1 MDAWIALAR
10 GPMFRVALAACVLGL
25 AYHLANTLWMI
36 YQSHQRSTDK
46 DLPLRGVLAAT
57 LNGLLPAQAR
67 AAPADRGLARLPRR
81 HPAGAAVLRRPRH
94 PLAAVPAP
102 SRGRRWDR
110 RSATRCPSP
119 PWRASPPSS
128 SAGCWSGRAAS
139 SPPARTSRVLFLLL
153 VVTVSGYWAAHPT
166 SSPLAPRT
174 MLLVHLLA
182 ANLALFLTP
191 LTKIVHCVLA
201 PLNQLVSEVA
211 WHFPAESG
219 THVALALGKEN
230 DPV

>member
-10 GPMFRVALAACVLGL
+10 GPMFRVALAACLLGL
-25 AYHLANTLWMI
+25 AYHLLNTLWMI
-36 YQSHQRSTDK
+36 VQSHRRSTDK
-46 DLPLRGVLAAT
+46 ELSLGTVFSATLGSLLPLRQGRPIQTVAGLAFHAGILLVPLFYVGHVTLWQPHLPIPWPTLGPGISDFLSLAA
-57 LNGLLPAQAR
+57 LA
-67 AAPADRGLARLPRR
+67 GLAALLLWRL
-81 HPAGAAVLRRPRH
+81 V
-94 PLAAVPAP
+94 V
-102 SRGRRWDR
+102 
-110 RSATRCPSP
+110 
-119 PWRASPPSS
+119 
-128 SAGCWSGRAAS
+128 
-139 SPPARTSRVLFLLL
+139 RTSRELTTTADVTVLLLLL
-153 VVTVSGYWAAHPT
+153 VVTASGYWAAHPT
-166 SSPLAPRT
+166 SSPAAPRT

-219 THVALALGKEN
+219 AHVAIALGKEN

>member
-10 GPMFRVALAACVLGL
+10 GPMFRVALAACLLGL
-25 AYHLANTLWMI
+25 AYHLVNTLWMLH
-36 YQSHQRSTDK
+36 QSHRRSTDK
-46 DLPLRGVLAAT
+46 ELAFGTVLRATAGSLVPLRRRRPIQTVAGLAFHAGILLVPLFYVGHVTLWQPHLPLPWPTLGPTASDVLSLAA
-57 LNGLLPAQAR
+57 LA
-67 AAPADRGLARLPRR
+67 GLAALLLWRL
-81 HPAGAAVLRRPRH
+81 AV
-94 PLAAVPAP
+94 
-102 SRGRRWDR
+102 
-110 RSATRCPSP
+110 
-119 PWRASPPSS
+119 
-128 SAGCWSGRAAS
+128 
-139 SPPARTSRVLFLLL
+139 RTSRELTTTADVTVLLLLL
-153 VVTVSGYWAAHPT
+153 VVTASGYWAAHPA
-166 SSPLAPRT
+166 SSPTAPRA

-219 THVALALGKEN
+219 AHVAIALGKEN